1 MDDSLKKEIK
11 NLLKNGEIKVALD
24 RLTNVDLTQDES
36 DTLLTISLEYK
47 RHERDKH
54 RNLIDRNQEIL
65 EFNRIVNN
73 LNNFINTSNES
84 LSPNS
89 LKPTQNAINKK
100 NQNETDIPPLKR
112 FRIILLVLLCIITY
126 FLYNFF
132 NFQNERDSYLKVKVM
147 VNNFS
152 NSNEIN
158 FAQGSLIANLGKNQ
172 IKTQIGNLG
181 EINFGKIPIEFM
193 DKEISFELE
202 LDGYEILDNK
212 NEFIFNGQPIILEVS
227 KKVTKKDNSDEPDS
241 TPKTLKPKTSI
252 KEEKAAVKVTPFNAG
267 FSASVAIEGLSK
279 DLGALYIIPKSLRT
293 QGINSSTAF
302 LKYGLSQNIKNQL
315 WNNGLAFLEQ
325 YSPPPSLK
333 CICLVKQSINYEER
347 ERQGYPFTVAKGN
360 IELRIINL
368 KSKKTLPPIN
378 FSVGGSG
385 ADNAY
390 ALTSF
395 KENLETIFSN
405 NYLQEFES
413 CKN

>member
-24 RLTNVDLTQDES
+24 RLTKVDLTQDES

-193 DKEISFELE
+193 DKEM
-202 LDGYEILDNK
+202 
-212 NEFIFNGQPIILEVS
+212 
-227 KKVTKKDNSDEPDS
+227 T
-241 TPKTLKPKTSI
+241 
-252 KEEKAAVKVTPFNAG
+252 
-267 FSASVAIEGLSK
+267 
-279 DLGALYIIPKSLRT
+279 
-293 QGINSSTAF
+293 
-302 LKYGLSQNIKNQL
+302 
-315 WNNGLAFLEQ
+315 
-325 YSPPPSLK
+325 
-333 CICLVKQSINYEER
+333 
-347 ERQGYPFTVAKGN
+347 
-360 IELRIINL
+360 
-368 KSKKTLPPIN
+368 
-378 FSVGGSG
+378 
-385 ADNAY
+385 Y
-390 ALTSF
+390 A
-395 KENLETIFSN
+395 
-405 NYLQEFES
+405 
-413 CKN
+413 CP